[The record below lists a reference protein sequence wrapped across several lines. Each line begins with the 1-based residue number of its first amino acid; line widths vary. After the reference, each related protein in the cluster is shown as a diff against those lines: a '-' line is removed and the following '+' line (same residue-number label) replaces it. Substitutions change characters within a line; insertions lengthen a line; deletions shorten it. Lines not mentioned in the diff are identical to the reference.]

1 VYEKEKQMKA
11 ILAVVLLGVLVSA
24 ANAQYP
30 GVLFLRETDLTLTID
45 YLQVTFYQPS
55 SLTEI
60 PDPPFSV
67 SFGSSPSVAWEVF
80 GDWDSAGRLVGW
92 ATGAAST
99 VQSVTFFPNNI
110 QPHILAR
117 IQGYSGPALV
127 WDYYATRNN
136 QWTYQLEIMHWW
148 DAQFGWMEYGW
159 DEQENREVGVPV
171 EDANSLR
178 FLNTPIA
185 RIVAPPVPEPALV
198 QMAALTGLG
207 ALGLLRLRRKA

>member
-1 VYEKEKQMKA
+1 MKG
-11 ILAVVLLGVLVSA
+11 ILAVVLIGVLVSA

-30 GVLFLRETDLTLTID
+30 GVLFLRETDLTRTID

-80 GDWDSAGRLVGW
+80 GGWDTAGRFVGW

-99 VQSVTFFPNNI
+99 VQSVTFFPNDI
-110 QPHILAR
+110 QPDIHAR
-117 IQGYSGPALV
+117 VQGYSGPALV

-136 QWTYQLEIMHWW
+136 HWTYQLEIMHWW
-148 DAQFGWMEYGW
+148 EPESGWMQYWWNE
-159 DEQENREVGVPV
+159 DNKLEEVPV
-171 EDANSLR
+171 EDSSNLA

-185 RIVAPPVPEPALV
+185 RVVAPPVPEPALV
-198 QMAALTGLG
+198 QMAALTGFG

>member
-1 VYEKEKQMKA
+1 MKA
-11 ILAVVLLGVLVSA
+11 ILAVVLLALLVSA
-24 ANAQYP
+24 ANAQHP
-30 GVLFLRETDLTLTID
+30 GVLYLREADLTRTID

-55 SLTEI
+55 SLTTV

-67 SFGSSPSVAWEVF
+67 SLGSSPSIAWEVF
-80 GDWDSAGRLVGW
+80 GGWDSAGRLVGW

-99 VQSVTFFPNNI
+99 VRSVTFFPNNI
-110 QPHILAR
+110 QPYINAR
-117 IQGYSGPALV
+117 VQGYSGPTLV

-148 DAQFGWMEYGW
+148 DAQLGWMEHGW
-159 DEQENREVGVPV
+159 DEQENQPVGVPV
-171 EDANSLR
+171 VDDNSLR

-185 RIVAPPVPEPALV
+185 RVVAPPVPEPGLV

-207 ALGLLRLRRKA
+207 ALGLARLRRKA